1 MGLLDVIIIVLVIA
15 WLGGFALNIGGGL
28 IHLLLV
34 IAVIIL
40 IARLL
45 GVKV

>member
-1 MGLLDVIIIVLVIA
+1 MGILDIIILVLVIS
-15 WLGGFALNIGGGL
+15 WLGGFSMHVGGGL

-34 IAVIIL
+34 VAVIVF

-45 GVKV
+45 GVNI

>member
-1 MGLLDVIIIVLVIA
+1 MGIIEIIIIILVIS
-15 WLGGFALNIGGGL
+15 WLGGFVFGIGGAL

-34 IAVIIL
+34 IAVIVF

-45 GVKV
+45 GVDF

>member
-1 MGLLDVIIIVLVIA
+1 MGLIDIIILILVIS
-15 WLGGFALNIGGGL
+15 WLGGFSLKIGGGL

-34 IAVIIL
+34 IAVIVF

-45 GVKV
+45 GVKI